1 MRKWACKPL
10 AALLM
15 ILLLA
20 ATITATEFAP
30 YRMAATTPLAT
41 DTTPPP
47 TNYVL
52 SFQGYDFDGANEE
65 TITLNGNFVTSIPSV
80 LSPQN
85 GGMWI
90 PFTVSIPVSF
100 IIQGMNNL
108 VFTHANSDCLYEDG
122 VRNLQLLANNTVI
135 LSDAT
140 AHTLNCT
147 TPVSYNFIVSP
158 TVVGWGG
165 VRLDESQA
173 NSANPPSQV
182 FSGEAASNMELQV
195 QRLQSRGF

>member
-1 MRKWACKPL
+1 MFPWALRKWACKPL

-15 ILLLA
+15 AILLA

-30 YRMAATTPLAT
+30 YRMTSTTPLAT
-41 DTTPPP
+41 DATPPS
-47 TNYVL
+47 TNYVV

-65 TITLNGNFVTSIPSV
+65 TITLNGKFVTSIPSV

-85 GGMWI
+85 GGVWI

-100 IIQGMNNL
+100 IIQSMNNL
-108 VFTHANSDCLYEDG
+108 VFTHANSDCPYDDG
-122 VRNLQLLANNTVI
+122 VRNLQLLANNNTVI
-135 LSDAT
+135 FGDAT

-147 TPVSYNFIVSP
+147 TTVSYNFIVSP

-173 NSANPPSQV
+173 NSANPSSQV
-182 FSGEAASNMELQV
+182 FSGEAAGNMEL
-195 QRLQSRGF
+195 

>member
-1 MRKWACKPL
+1 MFPWALRKWACKPL

-15 ILLLA
+15 AILLA

-100 IIQGMNNL
+100 ITQGMNNL
-108 VFTHANSDCLYEDG
+108 VFTHANSDCPYDDG
-122 VRNLQLLANNTVI
+122 VRNLQLLANNNTVI
-135 LSDAT
+135 LSDGT
-140 AHTLNCT
+140 AHTLTCT
-147 TPVSYNFIVSP
+147 THVSYNFILSP
-158 TVVGWGG
+158 TVPGWRGL
-165 VRLDESQA
+165 RLDYTEPGACNPTRQA
-173 NSANPPSQV
+173 A
-182 FSGEAASNMELQV
+182 
-195 QRLQSRGF
+195 